1 MTGMAGLE
9 FRRHLRRGLLNP
21 TILIIIL
28 TSLHQISN
36 KIEGMQVGADDY
48 VTKLFDPQE
57 FVTRVVT
64 HMPLSERDSRTSP
77 LTRLPGIPAA
87 VEEVSHQEV

>member
-1 MTGMAGLE
+1 MTGMAGGME
-9 FRRHLRRGLLNP
+9 FRRQLRRGLLNP

-64 HMPLSERDSRTSP
+64 HTLSERDSRTSP

>member
-9 FRRHLRRGLLNP
+9 FRRQLRRGLLNP

-48 VTKLFDPQE
+48 VTKPFDP
-57 FVTRVVT
+57 
-64 HMPLSERDSRTSP
+64 
-77 LTRLPGIPAA
+77 
-87 VEEVSHQEV
+87 